1 MKTAVCPENE
11 GYEEVRM
18 SAVFLYVV
26 NRSILSTG
34 LIVMVLLLRCIFRNG
49 SKFIRCIFWG
59 LVGAFLLFPVL
70 TSGLHPGNSAG
81 DVLAGMQYAKVA
93 SDAANHLESYDINP
107 ETDGSGSVMSGSIDS
122 GVTLSDEQDENI
134 EELFTDA
141 EASSEAEHPD
151 HAEDFY
157 TNGTDRE
164 WSTVI
169 PVGDLDI
176 TTKDAG
182 AVADTQN
189 AITENSDSEMEM
201 TDTMDSWKN
210 RLFHGIQLSE
220 YVVSVL
226 SAVWF
231 AGCVLLSLYL
241 LVSHA
246 LVKRRVRICVR
257 KRVCI
262 CTKKDWKDVE
272 SEVWLCDDIDSPFLF
287 GYLQPRIFIPSD
299 MEEWQVSYVTAHETV
314 HRRRRDYIWK
324 TIAFMIAALHW
335 FNPFVWIGFRCFCA
349 DLELSCDE
357 KATRDMSDDDRALYA
372 KALVTCSSSRRA
384 VPVQS
389 LAFGKNAVK
398 ERIRVVMK
406 KKVSRKKKIIC
417 NLLTCI
423 LFSVSFFGAAVAGT
437 KYVSFAEESSD
448 DEAASEEVT
457 DSEMLDSGVPD
468 SEATGSET
476 ADGAG
481 ESALDEEKI
490 ATIVWAVPE
499 SDTTMFYGSGVESRY
514 KKTDRL
520 NADLLNEQLEADGYN
535 FRLEVKYIPWG
546 NSRSEFIETGENE
559 TYPAEDYYASLKE
572 VLEDGTADI
581 VSCVSIGSDAI
592 SELVRGG
599 YLAELSDYLDSEE
612 GFALKNV
619 FCEELW
625 ESVSVNSS
633 LCLLPTEL
641 AANGTDYYAFNK
653 AYFTEEDLA
662 AFDGTAQSLLQL
674 LENPDESLQEESLHE
689 ESLQEVNMQEEN
701 MQGENLQEE
710 KRKVIWGADLASLA
724 YSAGQQ
730 YTDGVL
736 LDLATGKVRSLAGSE
751 AFLEEADAILTMR
764 ENGYFG
770 EDGISYQPGTT
781 VSVTQAGLERGVAV
795 WVGVDAAEI
804 SDEVRDDVILVQMPY
819 AYSNT
824 LGYNVAVSS
833 RSDCQEAAL
842 ELLTLLYTNEDY
854 VNLLIWGEEGTDYEV
869 TDGTATALTERAAGA
884 SAKQFWM
891 GLCDG
896 IWSASQAT
904 ENTSETTEGTQAKAD
919 LYNDTGKLES
929 TVTDFCVDHSKFDE
943 EMSAF
948 SDTAAQAAYAYLKG
962 NLDLDELTERLE
974 KAGEEKV
981 LSQISRQKTKWE
993 KSKRSKRIG
1002 NGN

>member
-1 MKTAVCPENE
+1 
-11 GYEEVRM
+11 M

-26 NRSILSTG
+26 NRSILSIG

-59 LVGAFLLFPVL
+59 LVGVFLLFPVL
-70 TSGLHPGNSAG
+70 FSCLHPGNGAG
-81 DVLAGMQYAKVA
+81 DALVGMKSAKVT

-141 EASSEAEHPD
+141 GAFSEAEHPD

-157 TNGTDRE
+157 TNGIDRE

-169 PVGDLDI
+169 PAGDLDI

-182 AVADTQN
+182 TVADTQN

-201 TDTMDSWKN
+201 TATIDSWKN

-220 YVVSVL
+220 YLVSVL
-226 SAVWF
+226 SVLWL

-246 LVKRRVRICVR
+246 LVKRKVRICVR
-257 KRVCI
+257 KKVCI
-262 CTKKDWKDVE
+262 CTKKDWKDVAE
-272 SEVWLCDDIDSPFLF
+272 SDVWLCDDIDSPFLF

-314 HRRRRDYIWK
+314 HMRRRDYIWK
-324 TIAFMIAALHW
+324 TVAFMIAALHW
-335 FNPFVWIGFRCFCA
+335 FNPFVWAAFRCFCA

-357 KATRDMSDDDRALYA
+357 KATKDMDDDDRALYA
-372 KALVTCSSSRRA
+372 KALVACSGSRRA
-384 VPVQS
+384 APVQS

-406 KKVSRKKKIIC
+406 KKVSRKKRIIC

-423 LFSVSFFGAAVAGT
+423 LFSVSFLGAAAVGT
-437 KYVSFAEESSD
+437 KYVSCAEESSGD
-448 DEAASEEVT
+448 GAVFDEVSGSEVSESEASG
-457 DSEMLDSGVPD
+457 SEMSGSEISGSEVPD
-468 SEATGSET
+468 SETTGT
-476 ADGAG
+476 VG
-481 ESALDEEKI
+481 ESVLEEEKI
-490 ATIVWAVPE
+490 TTIVWAVPE
-499 SDTTMFYGSGVESRY
+499 SDTTMYYESWSGWASWY

-520 NADLLNEQLEADGYN
+520 NADLLNEQLEADGYS

-546 NSRSEFIETGENE
+546 NSRSEFIETRENE

-653 AYFTEEDLA
+653 AYFTEENLA
-662 AFDGTAQSLLQL
+662 AFDGTAQSFLQL
-674 LENPDESLQEESLHE
+674 LENTDENLQEENLQEESLQEESL
-689 ESLQEVNMQEEN
+689 QEVNL
-701 MQGENLQEE
+701 QGENLQEE
-710 KRKVIWGADLASLA
+710 KRKVIWGADLNSLA

-751 AFLEEADAILTMR
+751 AFLEEAEAILTMR

-781 VSVTQAGLERGVAV
+781 VSVTPAGLERGVAV

-854 VNLLIWGEEGTDYEV
+854 ANLLIWGEEGTDYEV
-869 TDGTATALTERAAGA
+869 TDGTAAALTERAAGV

-891 GLCDG
+891 GLYDG
-896 IWSASQAT
+896 SWSAGQAT
-904 ENTSETTEGTQAKAD
+904 ENASETTEGTQAKAD
-919 LYNDTGKLES
+919 LYNDTGKIES

-948 SDTAAQAAYAYLKG
+948 SDTATQAAYAYLKG
-962 NLDLDELTERLE
+962 NLDLEELTERLE
-974 KAGEEKV
+974 KAGEKKV

-993 KSKRSKRIG
+993 KSKRSKHIG
-1002 NGN
+1002 NGI